1 MRYLSAPR
9 ARKQRDEHERN
20 TIRRAH
26 RVETPSKRSQSVV
39 VNKSLRIRTEM
50 LKVNGNSPLPSR
62 SFAGYD
68 HEQILRKGRG
78 EISDQIKKK
87 NLGDFLISDFYPSKF
102 LKALFSHLPIFNDF
116 YPWRSKGGAKLSLQ
130 NRFYTPIFFIITLF

>member
-68 HEQILRKGRG
+68 HEQVFRKGRG

-87 NLGDFLISDFYPSKF
+87 I
-102 LKALFSHLPIFNDF
+102 
-116 YPWRSKGGAKLSLQ
+116 
-130 NRFYTPIFFIITLF
+130 